1 MTHTT
6 AEAIAR
12 GPKSRLRERL
22 LPRTLEHAREIPYYR
37 ELWGESAVH
46 DGDGLADLPVIG
58 KAAPAGGA
66 AAVRHPGLTP
76 AVLLHSSGTTGAP
89 FVRYRSQEEIAAFS
103 ELLQRLSDGARQRM
117 GDDRPIVHFT
127 TISKRHHGGVLN
139 VVAVDR
145 TVTLSLMNDKDLA
158 KAVALLGR
166 PEFFPGLKDP
176 VVQFSGSPD
185 DLVILA
191 HTLARSGLN
200 EALAPRTVTAVAD
213 YLSELQ
219 RAYLADV
226 FPTARI
232 VERYTMSEVAGGATR
247 CPSCRLLHFD
257 AHVRPEVVSLD
268 SDRPVT
274 EGVGRM
280 VFTELYPFSQY
291 QPLVRYDTG
300 DLVEAV
306 PGGGDSC
313 EPGEL
318 SAGMV
323 GRRALTPLVSHR
335 GRTVP
340 VFRPIPLREALE
352 ASPAVARA
360 PMYGGMRL
368 YDVIPGSAPLC
379 RPEFVP
385 GAPDRLELTVVTAFA
400 PHLYPDHT
408 EAVRAELASAVLA
421 GCPELAEL
429 VRDGACELVL
439 HLTADRRAAEPFA
452 VRGY

>member
-1 MTHTT
+1 MTHPT
-6 AEAIAR
+6 AEAIAP
-12 GPKSRLRERL
+12 GPKSRLRDRL
-22 LPRTLEHAREIPYYR
+22 LPRTLDHAREIPYYR
-37 ELWGESAVH
+37 ELWAGL
-46 DGDGLADLPVIG
+46 DGRDLAGLPVIG
-58 KAAPAGGA
+58 KAGPAGGA
-66 AAVRHPGLTP
+66 AAVRHPGLAP
-76 AVLLHSSGTTGAP
+76 AVLLHSSGTTGTP
-89 FVRYRSQEEIAAFS
+89 FVRYRSQEEIAAFG
-103 ELLQRLSDGARQRM
+103 ELLQRLSDGARQRL
-117 GDDRPIVHFT
+117 GDERPIVHFT
-127 TISKRHHGGVLN
+127 TISKRHHGSVLN

-145 TVTLSLMNDKDLA
+145 TVTLSLMNDRDLA

-191 HTLARSGLN
+191 HALAGAGLN
-200 EALAPRTVTAVAD
+200 ETLAPRTVTAVAD

-219 RAYLADV
+219 RAFLAEV
-226 FPTARI
+226 FPTARV

-247 CPSCRLLHFD
+247 CPNCRLLHFD

-268 SDRPVT
+268 DDRPLT

-306 PGGGDSC
+306 PGGADSC

-318 SAGMV
+318 SAAMV
-323 GRRALTPLVSHR
+323 GRRAQTPLVPHR

-352 ASPAVARA
+352 SLPAVARA
-360 PMYGGMRL
+360 PMYGGMRV
-368 YDVIPGSAPLC
+368 YDSIHGSAPLC
-379 RPEFVP
+379 RPRFVP
-385 GAPDRLELTVVTAFA
+385 GTPGRLELTVVTAFA

-408 EAVRAELASAVLA
+408 ETVRKDLTAAVLA
-421 GCPELAEL
+421 ACPELAEL
-429 VRDGACELVL
+429 VRDGAVELAL
-439 HLTADRRAAEPFA
+439 DLTGDHGAAEPFA